1 MTRCWTSTERR
12 AVETRWR
19 TPCPHLVRHDEHD
32 STPHS
37 SEREARHPRV
47 ARNFSRDDRRRPDEP
62 PRRDPTVVTIGPT
75 AGWATF
81 GQRCRQASRAK
92 DCSSA
97 RC

>member
-1 MTRCWTSTERR
+1 
-12 AVETRWR
+12 
-19 TPCPHLVRHDEHD
+19 
-32 STPHS
+32 
-37 SEREARHPRV
+37 
-47 ARNFSRDDRRRPDEP
+47 
-62 PRRDPTVVTIGPT
+62 VVTIGPT